1 MRHQS
6 STRHFNR
13 DTKARQALMVSLV
26 SNLLVSG
33 KIVTTRP
40 MAKEAQRQIEK
51 LVTRAKKADLGARRE
66 LHKFF
71 GKRAPVNVLVDQV
84 APVFAMRSGG
94 FTKVSAYGQRRG
106 DNAELFVLEFSE
118 PVELDKKEIAGA
130 RKMTRGTDKKPSSS
144 TLSTAKTKAT
154 KNKTAD
160 AAKAKKMNQR
170 KSK

>member
-51 LVTRAKKADLGARRE
+51 LISRAKKADLSSRRE

-71 GKRAPVNVLVDQV
+71 GKRAQANLLVDQV
-84 APVFAMRSGG
+84 APAFTNKESG
-94 FTKVSAYGQRRG
+94 FTRVKAYGQRRG
-106 DNAELFVLEFSE
+106 DNAELYVLEFTE
-118 PVELDKKEIAGA
+118 AVELGKKEMAGVRKMGKEKKNDKKSEKVATSV
-130 RKMTRGTDKKPSSS
+130 KNDKVAP
-144 TLSTAKTKAT
+144 
-154 KNKTAD
+154 AD
-160 AAKAKKMNQR
+160 KSKKVSQR
-170 KSK
+170 KSE